1 MTQYEDVILT
11 TTNLLIYVQK
21 INVRIF
27 TYKLVLSKKKANA
40 TLATKSK

>member
-27 TYKLVLSKKKANA
+27 TFKLVKKKKKANA
-40 TLATKSK
+40 TLVTKSK

>member
-1 MTQYEDVILT
+1 MTQCEDVILT

-27 TYKLVLSKKKANA
+27 TYKLVMSKKKASA